1 MMYEK
6 LIEAI
11 LNIQE
16 SEALALVAD
25 LNNNNADPM
34 EIMNC
39 CSKAMEQVGSR
50 FEEGEYFLPELMM
63 AGEILKQIADIV
75 KPRIKGE
82 ISVNRKGRVLVGTV
96 SGDIHD
102 IGKDI
107 VAFLLDV
114 NGYEVLDIGVDVS
127 PQKFVEEINNFRPS
141 VVGLSGLLTIAYESM
156 KNTVEAIKEAGLRDQ
171 VKIMIG
177 GGQMSE
183 TICAFAGADAYG
195 KDAVAGVTLV
205 KKWME
210 ERQ

>member
-6 LIEAI
+6 LSEAI

-16 SEALALVAD
+16 SEALTIVAD

-39 CSKAMEQVGSR
+39 CSKAMDQVGKR

-75 KPRIKGE
+75 KPRIRSE
-82 ISVNRKGRVLVGTV
+82 VSVNKKGRVLVGTV

-107 VAFLLDV
+107 VTFLLDV
-114 NGYEVLDIGVDVS
+114 NGFEVMDIGVDVS
-127 PQKFVEEINNFRPS
+127 PQKFVEEIHNFKPA

-177 GGQMSE
+177 GGQMSNN
-183 TICAFAGADAYG
+183 ICAYAGADAYG

-210 ERQ
+210 ER